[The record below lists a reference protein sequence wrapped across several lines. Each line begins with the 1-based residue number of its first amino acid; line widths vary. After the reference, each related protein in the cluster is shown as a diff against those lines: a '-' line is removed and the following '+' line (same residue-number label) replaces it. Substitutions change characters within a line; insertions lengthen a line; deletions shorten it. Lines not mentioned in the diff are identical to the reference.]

1 MITLNKKKIFYS
13 FVLITILLVVFVIGF
28 VLGKNQA
35 VCKVCKPESVDFS
48 LFWDAYN
55 KLRQNFI
62 SPEKIDNQK
71 ILYGAIAGMT
81 KSLGDPYT
89 DFFNPD
95 QAKMFNQDLLGSFEG
110 IGVEVGTKKEQLTVI
125 APLKGTPGDKAGL
138 KAGDLIIKINS
149 KNTSDMSEQEAVNN
163 IRGKKG
169 TEVILTIFRDGW
181 NQTKEIK
188 IIRDTIKVNSI
199 DWELKDGDIA
209 YISIHQFDQSLS
221 ADFKKISFQ
230 ILDSPAKKII
240 LDLRNNPGGYLE
252 VSQDIASWFL
262 KPGQVVTIE
271 DFGKN
276 KNSQQYKAQ
285 GNNIFVDYPMVI
297 LINKGSASAAEIL
310 AGALRDNRNIQLVG
324 EKSFGKGSVQKLVEL
339 NDGESFI
346 KITIAKWL
354 TPKGNSIS
362 EVGLSP
368 DVKIDI
374 TDNDLKVDK
383 DSQLDKAIEI
393 IKGLQ

>member
-209 YISIHQFDQSLS
+209 YISIHQFDQSL
-221 ADFKKISFQ
+221 
-230 ILDSPAKKII
+230 
-240 LDLRNNPGGYLE
+240 
-252 VSQDIASWFL
+252 
-262 KPGQVVTIE
+262 
-271 DFGKN
+271 
-276 KNSQQYKAQ
+276 
-285 GNNIFVDYPMVI
+285 
-297 LINKGSASAAEIL
+297 
-310 AGALRDNRNIQLVG
+310 
-324 EKSFGKGSVQKLVEL
+324 
-339 NDGESFI
+339 
-346 KITIAKWL
+346 
-354 TPKGNSIS
+354 
-362 EVGLSP
+362 
-368 DVKIDI
+368 
-374 TDNDLKVDK
+374 
-383 DSQLDKAIEI
+383 
-393 IKGLQ
+393 

>member
-1 MITLNKKKIFYS
+1 M
-13 FVLITILLVVFVIGF
+13 LITILLVVFVIGF

-262 KPGQVVTIE
+262 KSGQVVTIE

-354 TPKGNSIS
+354 TPKGSSIS

-374 TDNDLKVDK
+374 TDNDLKVEK

-393 IKGLQ
+393 IKKLK

>member
-1 MITLNKKKIFYS
+1 M
-13 FVLITILLVVFVIGF
+13 
-28 VLGKNQA
+28 
-35 VCKVCKPESVDFS
+35 
-48 LFWDAYN
+48 
-55 KLRQNFI
+55 
-62 SPEKIDNQK
+62 
-71 ILYGAIAGMT
+71 
-81 KSLGDPYT
+81 
-89 DFFNPD
+89 
-95 QAKMFNQDLLGSFEG
+95 
-110 IGVEVGTKKEQLTVI
+110 
-125 APLKGTPGDKAGL
+125 KGTPGDKAGL

-221 ADFKKISFQ
+221 ADFKKIAFEM
-230 ILDSPAKKII
+230 LASPAKKII

-262 KPGQVVTIE
+262 KSGQVVTIE

-354 TPKGNSIS
+354 TPKGSSIS

-374 TDNDLKVDK
+374 TDNDLKVEK

-393 IKGLQ
+393 IKKLK

>member
-1 MITLNKKKIFYS
+1 M
-13 FVLITILLVVFVIGF
+13 
-28 VLGKNQA
+28 
-35 VCKVCKPESVDFS
+35 
-48 LFWDAYN
+48 
-55 KLRQNFI
+55 
-62 SPEKIDNQK
+62 
-71 ILYGAIAGMT
+71 
-81 KSLGDPYT
+81 
-89 DFFNPD
+89 
-95 QAKMFNQDLLGSFEG
+95 
-110 IGVEVGTKKEQLTVI
+110 
-125 APLKGTPGDKAGL
+125 
-138 KAGDLIIKINS
+138 
-149 KNTSDMSEQEAVNN
+149 
-163 IRGKKG
+163 
-169 TEVILTIFRDGW
+169 
-181 NQTKEIK
+181 
-188 IIRDTIKVNSI
+188 
-199 DWELKDGDIA
+199 
-209 YISIHQFDQSLS
+209 
-221 ADFKKISFQ
+221 
-230 ILDSPAKKII
+230 
-240 LDLRNNPGGYLE
+240 DLRNNPGGYLE

-262 KPGQVVTIE
+262 KSGQVVTIE

-285 GNNIFVDYPMVI
+285 GNNIFVDYQMVI

-354 TPKGNSIS
+354 TPKGSSIS

-374 TDNDLKVDK
+374 TDNDLKVEK

>member
-262 KPGQVVTIE
+262 KSGQVVTIE

-297 LINKGSASAAEIL
+297 LINKGAASAAEIL